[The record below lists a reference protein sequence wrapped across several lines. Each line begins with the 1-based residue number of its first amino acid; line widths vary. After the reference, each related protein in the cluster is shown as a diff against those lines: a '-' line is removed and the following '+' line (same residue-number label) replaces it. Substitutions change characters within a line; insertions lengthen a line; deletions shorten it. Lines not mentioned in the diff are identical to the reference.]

1 MKFKRIGVLGHPL
14 RPETAQ
20 ICTQVSHS
28 LAARGIDRWERAN
41 WTPEEVT
48 DDVRG
53 SDLVIAIGGDGAMLR
68 AGRLCGLLGVP
79 VFGLNAGHLGFL
91 TEANPDQWESA
102 LDLLMQDRFWIEER
116 LMIRCEIWRDDT
128 RLHHTHALNDIVI
141 GRGASGKLVLLD
153 LYIDGEW
160 TTTYNADGLIIA
172 TPTGSTAYA
181 LAVDGPILPPELK
194 NILVVPVAPHLSLDR
209 PLVLSQGATVEVV
222 VAPGRAAPCT
232 LICDGD
238 AIEDLLDGDEISI
251 HSSEVSSRFVRVREH
266 NYFYRSLLD
275 RMEPRLP
282 AQPHPRI
289 RRAQKQGENG

>member
-1 MKFKRIGVLGHPL
+1 M
-14 RPETAQ
+14 
-20 ICTQVSHS
+20 
-28 LAARGIDRWERAN
+28 
-41 WTPEEVT
+41 
-48 DDVRG
+48 
-53 SDLVIAIGGDGAMLR
+53 IAIGGDGAMLR

-91 TEANPDQWESA
+91 TEANLDQWEQS
-102 LDLLMQDRFWIEER
+102 LDLLMTDRFWIEER
-116 LMIRCEIWRDDT
+116 LMIRCEVWRDDT
-128 RLHHTHALNDIVI
+128 RLHLAHALNDIVI

-232 LICDGD
+232 LIADGD
-238 AIEDLLDGDEISI
+238 TLEELLDGDEISI
-251 HSSEVSSRFVRVREH
+251 HSSDFTSRFVRVREH

-282 AQPHPRI
+282 AEPRPRI
-289 RRAQKQGENG
+289 RRVQKQGEDR